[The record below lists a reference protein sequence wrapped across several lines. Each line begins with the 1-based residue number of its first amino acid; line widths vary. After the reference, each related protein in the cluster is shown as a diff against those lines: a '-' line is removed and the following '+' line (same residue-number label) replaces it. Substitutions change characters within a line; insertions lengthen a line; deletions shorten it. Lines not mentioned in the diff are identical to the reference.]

1 MPVLTARAA
10 AGLALGLLPAAL
22 SVLSSDWLLLAL
34 AFDAAVC
41 VLCGIDIWKAPTA
54 ERIIA
59 SRRLPPILS
68 CGVSQRV
75 GITLELPPGT
85 KGNLRGEW
93 EDSVTAGPLTEGRR
107 QPFSLN
113 EQAVVHAEWALT
125 PRRRGDVQVGP
136 LTVRTWGPLGLAG
149 RQFRVG
155 STEQAKVYPDLS
167 VLGRDA
173 IALASAQLDVSQRVM
188 QKLADG
194 REFESLREYRVG
206 DDRRHFD
213 WKATARRAK
222 AMVRVYRPE
231 QNQAVMILL
240 DCGRHMAGELDGR
253 RKVDLA
259 VDATLRLA
267 RACVAQGDHVG
278 MLAFATTVK
287 AAMPVR
293 KGTAAL
299 KALSELLYRV
309 DASLEES
316 DYALAIDRT
325 LTQTPRR
332 MLVVLLTE
340 LSDPESAEMLWRHA
354 RRLSPRHLPLVVSF
368 KDTRVEQIS
377 QAAPRSVDEAYARRV
392 AQRLEGAF
400 RKTAANL
407 RESGARVVRTPAAEL
422 GTATVNAY
430 LEIKTRGQL

>member
-1 MPVLTARAA
+1 MLTARAA

-75 GITLELPPGT
+75 GITLELPPGA

-113 EQAVVHAEWALT
+113 EQAVVHTEWALT

-155 STEQAKVYPDLS
+155 LTEQAKVYPDLS

-240 DCGRHMAGELDGR
+240 DCGRHMAGLTEGR
-253 RKVDLA
+253 RRFDLA
-259 VDATLRLA
+259 VNAALQLTRVCADAGDLVGLVAFGASVRLHLPPRRAQEALAALPRLLAGLDAT
-267 RACVAQGDHVG
+267 
-278 MLAFATTVK
+278 
-287 AAMPVR
+287 
-293 KGTAAL
+293 
-299 KALSELLYRV
+299 
-309 DASLEES
+309 LEES
-316 DYALAIDRT
+316 DFGLAFDTAFARHS
-325 LTQTPRR
+325 RR
-332 MLVVLLTE
+332 SLVVVLTDLL
-340 LSDPESAEMLWRHA
+340 DADSAATLLGRA
-354 RRLSPRHLPLVVSF
+354 RRLPPRHLPLIATLR
-368 KDTRVEQIS
+368 DRALEH
-377 QAAPRSVDEAYARRV
+377 AARSVPDGVDQAHQRDA
-392 AQRLEGAF
+392 AFRLEREQRHTVA
-400 RKTAANL
+400 KL
-407 RESGARVVRTPAAEL
+407 RDAGARVLRATPQDFSAA
-422 GTATVNAY
+422 AVNAY
-430 LEIKTRGQL
+430 LETKQRGLL